1 MEESMLSN
9 CGAEKTIK
17 SHLDRKIKPVN
28 PKGKTLNK
36 LEGWLLKLQ
45 NFGHLMRTANLMQ
58 RA

>member
-28 PKGKTLNK
+28 PKGKTLNNHWK
-36 LEGWLLKLQ
+36 DGC
-45 NFGHLMRTANLMQ
+45 
-58 RA
+58 